1 MHCERYT
8 LHYALKGVF
17 MNIFSYES
25 KISQLLMFIAD
36 LALLNICFILC
47 CIPLFTI
54 GAAQAA
60 LYTGIRTL
68 VDKESDENPLRMF
81 FKSFI
86 TGFKDITLGWGVG
99 ILGVVVLA
107 VVTVMVGIL
116 AQTQKGAPVWMSIIA
131 LALLTLWTTQM
142 PMFHSRFACT
152 PKQLWRNST
161 ILLIM
166 HPLRSILVT
175 VLMWL
180 PVGVLAWDTFT
191 FLAGTPGWVLLYYSM
206 AFLAN
211 FYIMKKPFEQFI
223 RENTPQEELT
233 IDN

>member
-1 MHCERYT
+1 
-8 LHYALKGVF
+8 

-25 KISQLLMFIAD
+25 KIAQILMFIAD

-47 CIPLFTI
+47 CLPIFTI

-68 VDKESDENPLRMF
+68 VDWETDESPLGKF
-81 FKSFI
+81 FKAFV
-86 TGFKDITLGWGVG
+86 TGFKDITLGWGLG
-99 ILGVVVLA
+99 FLGVVILA
-107 VVTVMVGIL
+107 AVTVMVGIL
-116 AQTQKGAPVWMSIIA
+116 AQTQEGAPVWMSIIA
-131 LALLTLWTTQM
+131 LALVTLWTTQM

-166 HPLRSILVT
+166 CPLRSILVT

-180 PVGVLAWDTFT
+180 PVGVLAYDTFT
-191 FLAGTPGWVLLYYSM
+191 FLAATPGWVLLYYSV

-211 FYIMKKPFEQFI
+211 FYIMKKPFTQFI
-223 RENTPQEELT
+223 RENTPEAEKEET
-233 IDN
+233 EEIES